1 MHVVDLWPS
10 SRSLEHGRAAG
21 NRRLDA
27 SGYCERSRFEK
38 VRCIMAKSVFFSFD
52 YDRDNWRVQQ
62 VMNMGAVEG
71 GSAFTPQDWESVRF
85 KTDAAIEKWI
95 QDQMAWTRAVIVLVG
110 QQTADSKWVRHEIA
124 KAWDDK
130 RPLVGVRIHGL
141 KSADGYVD
149 TAGANPFEKVT
160 LQGGGTV
167 ADYVTLHTP
176 AGSVSTEVH
185 ASIKQNIEHWVA
197 NAYKRS

>member
-1 MHVVDLWPS
+1 
-10 SRSLEHGRAAG
+10 
-21 NRRLDA
+21 
-27 SGYCERSRFEK
+27 
-38 VRCIMAKSVFFSFD
+38 MAKSVFFSFD

-62 VMNMGAVEG
+62 VLNMGAVEG
-71 GSAFTPQDWESVRF
+71 GAAFTPQDWESVRF

-95 QDQMAWTRAVIVLVG
+95 HEQMAWTRAVIVLVG
-110 QQTADSKWVRHEIA
+110 RQTAESRWVRHEIA

-141 KSADGYVD
+141 KNSDQKVD
-149 TAGANPFEKVT
+149 VAGDNPFKKVT

-167 ADYVTLHTP
+167 GDYVTLHDP
-176 AGSVSTEVH
+176 VGSVSTEVH
-185 ASIKQNIEHWVA
+185 ASIKRNLESWVA